1 MYVYKISEL
10 LNNLSNAQKDGFE
23 YVNLSILE
31 AEDDM
36 SETLCLDHVDS
47 YDSSEEDMI
56 DAIILP
62 DDYMRAQ

>member
-36 SETLCLDHVDS
+36 SETLCLDYVDS
-47 YDSSEEDMI
+47 YDSSEEDML

>member
-36 SETLCLDHVDS
+36 SETLCLDYIDS
-47 YDSSEEDMI
+47 YDSSEEDLI

-62 DDYMRAQ
+62 GDYMRAQ

>member
-36 SETLCLDHVDS
+36 SETLCLDYVDS

-56 DAIILP
+56 DEIILP

>member
-36 SETLCLDHVDS
+36 SETLCLDYVDS
-47 YDSSEEDMI
+47 YDSSEEDII

>member
-36 SETLCLDHVDS
+36 SETLCLDYVDS

>member
-10 LNNLSNAQKDGFE
+10 LNKLSNAQKDGFE

-36 SETLCLDHVDS
+36 SETLCLDYVDS

>member
-23 YVNLSILE
+23 QVNLSILE

-36 SETLCLDHVDS
+36 SETLCLDYVDS

>member
-36 SETLCLDHVDS
+36 SETLCLDYVDS

-62 DDYMRAQ
+62 DYYMRAQ

>member
-36 SETLCLDHVDS
+36 SETLCLDYVDS

-56 DAIILP
+56 DAITLP

>member
-23 YVNLSILE
+23 YVNLSILV

-36 SETLCLDHVDS
+36 SEHLCLDYVDS

>member
-1 MYVYKISEL
+1 MYAYKISEL

-23 YVNLSILE
+23 YVNLLILE

-36 SETLCLDHVDS
+36 PESVDLTYLDDVDS
-47 YDSSEEDMI
+47 GEVASI
-56 DAIILP
+56 DAVAIP

>member
-10 LNNLSNAQKDGFE
+10 LNNLSSAQKDGFE

-31 AEDDM
+31 AENNM
-36 SETLCLDHVDS
+36 SETICLDYVDS
-47 YDSSEEDMI
+47 YNSSEEDMI

-62 DDYMRAQ
+62 NDYMRAQ

>member
-10 LNNLSNAQKDGFE
+10 LNNLYNAQKDGFE

-36 SETLCLDHVDS
+36 SETLCLDYVDS

>member
-36 SETLCLDHVDS
+36 SETLCLDYVDS

-56 DAIILP
+56 DAIILL